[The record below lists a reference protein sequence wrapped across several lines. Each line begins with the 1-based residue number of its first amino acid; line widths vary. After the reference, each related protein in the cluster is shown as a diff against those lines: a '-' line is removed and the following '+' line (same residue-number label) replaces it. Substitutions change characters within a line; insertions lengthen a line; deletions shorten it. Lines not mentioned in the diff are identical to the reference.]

1 MESFKENKYF
11 INLIQKNDD
20 IFAIKS
26 ALEGFIIHYRGN
38 KKLCDAVIKY
48 AMENSSF
55 KWEEDDKRS
64 SYRQFSNKKDEYY
77 FEKERLVQNFTKER
91 YEKVLILCREYLKI
105 REEEIAEEKRESISN
120 RNEKIKESRKVKET
134 PKQSL
139 RGKRKSSENKTTL
152 CIFIAAII
160 LFFLIKFFM

>member
-64 SYRQFSNKKDEYY
+64 SYRQFSNKKEEYY

-105 REEEIAEEKRESISN
+105 REEETAEKRESISN

-139 RGKRKSSENKTTL
+139 IGKRKSSENKTTL

>member
-64 SYRQFSNKKDEYY
+64 SYRQFSNKKEEYY

-105 REEEIAEEKRESISN
+105 REEETAEKRESISN